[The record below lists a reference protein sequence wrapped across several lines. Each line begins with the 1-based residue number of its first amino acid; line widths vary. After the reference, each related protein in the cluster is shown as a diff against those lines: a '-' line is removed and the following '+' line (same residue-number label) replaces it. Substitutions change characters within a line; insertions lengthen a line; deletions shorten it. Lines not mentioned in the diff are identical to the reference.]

1 MVTNVMPK
9 PLYPTLGSLQEVL
22 DLANSKTP
30 INQWNE
36 VHSLLMTYHNSLLKV
51 ISDTKIPPI

>member
-36 VHSLLMTYHNSLLKV
+36 VHSLLMTYHNTLLKELSHV
-51 ISDTKIPPI
+51 